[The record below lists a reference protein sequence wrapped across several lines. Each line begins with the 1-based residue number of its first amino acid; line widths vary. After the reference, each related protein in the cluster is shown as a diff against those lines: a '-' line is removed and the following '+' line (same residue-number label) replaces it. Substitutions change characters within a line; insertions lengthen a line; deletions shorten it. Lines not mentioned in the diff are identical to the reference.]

1 MSTPKWAKEEFQKR
15 EPQVLLLLLDH
26 PRFQKTCN
34 SYADVRL
41 QPDPKQSWLSK
52 HNPSNE
58 SYQDIARFLYAL
70 TQSSIRSFKI
80 ILVE

>member
-15 EPQVLLLLLDH
+15 EPQVLLLQLDH

-34 SYADVRL
+34 LYADVRL

-58 SYQDIARFLYAL
+58 SYQDIVRF
-70 TQSSIRSFKI
+70 
-80 ILVE
+80 